1 MIKVSNISKSYGKHE
16 FLHDVSFTLNKGK
29 VTAFLGPNGA
39 GKSTTMNII
48 AGVISATRGQV
59 LINGE
64 NIQENPQKI
73 KHDIGYLPEYNAL
86 YEDMYVREY
95 LEYAARIY
103 LPQKEVKQR
112 VDEMIQTV
120 SIESEYR
127 KKIHSLSNGNKQRV
141 GLAQALIHDPGILI
155 LDEPSNG
162 LDPNQQAKMVELIVE
177 LGKSKIVLYSSH
189 RFDDVSDIASHYLI
203 LNKGN
208 LVFDGKADDV
218 LSIKDL
224 FYTYC
229 K

>member
-1 MIKVSNISKSYGKHE
+1 MIEVCNISKVYGKYE
-16 FLHDVSFTLNKGK
+16 ALHDVSFNLNRGEI
-29 VTAFLGPNGA
+29 TAFLGPNGA

-48 AGVISATRGQV
+48 VGAISATKGRV

-64 NIQENPQKI
+64 DITGNPLKI
-73 KHDIGYLPEYNAL
+73 KQNIGYLPEYNPL

-95 LEYAARIY
+95 LEYAAGIY
-103 LPQKEVKQR
+103 LPHSEVKQR
-112 VDEMIQTV
+112 VEEMIATV

-127 KKIHSLSNGNKQRV
+127 KKIHSLSNGNKRRV
-141 GLAQALIHDPGILI
+141 GLAQALIHNPEILI

-162 LDPNQQAKMVELIVE
+162 LDPNQHAKMMELIVE
-177 LGKSKIVLYSSH
+177 LGKSKVVLYSSH

-208 LVFDGKADDV
+208 LVFDGKAEAV
-218 LSIKDL
+218 SSISDL
-224 FYTYC
+224 FYSYC